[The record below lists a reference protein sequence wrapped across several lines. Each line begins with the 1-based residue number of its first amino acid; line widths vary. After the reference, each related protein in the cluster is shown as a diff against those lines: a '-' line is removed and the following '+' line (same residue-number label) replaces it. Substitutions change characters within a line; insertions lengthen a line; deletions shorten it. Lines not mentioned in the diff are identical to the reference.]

1 MESFRSLLQHR
12 RSVREFKADP
22 VEEDTVDALLEA
34 ALLAPTAKNRRPWHF
49 LVVDKKDDLQSL
61 AKCKPHGADFLA
73 DAPLAIVIGADSAQ
87 ASAWIED
94 ASIAAIILQLAAE
107 EHGLGS
113 CWIQIRGRSAPDG
126 GGADDFVRRQLSIPE
141 ETEVEAIIALGY
153 PAVSPEPHDLRKLPY
168 ERVHFGRFGRSR

>member
-12 RSVREFKADP
+12 RSVREFKTAP
-22 VEEDTVDALLEA
+22 VEQETVETLLEA

-49 LVVDKKDDLQSL
+49 IVVDEKKEIKSL

-73 DAPLAIVIGADSAQ
+73 DAPLAIVVAADEQQ
-87 ASAWIED
+87 AAAWIED

-126 GGADDFVRRQLSIPE
+126 GSAADFVRRQLSIPE
-141 ETEVEAIIALGY
+141 GTEVEAIIALGY
-153 PAVSPEPHDLRKLPY
+153 PAASPEPHDLRKLPY
-168 ERVHFGRFGRSR
+168 ERVHYGRFGRSR